1 MILLCPQVFSFSFFL
16 LPSVVINARAQT
28 AVHKEKQT
36 ATDKTSI
43 AVEPMKIKKK
53 LETIRITHYEHMK
66 RNNGKKNSL
75 LCFKVTKPLNCYFFT
90 QY

>member
-1 MILLCPQVFSFSFFL
+1 MPAGFFFFFFL

-43 AVEPMKIKKK
+43 AVEPMKIK
-53 LETIRITHYEHMK
+53 
-66 RNNGKKNSL
+66 RN
-75 LCFKVTKPLNCYFFT
+75 
-90 QY
+90 

>member
-43 AVEPMKIKKK
+43 AVEPMKIK
-53 LETIRITHYEHMK
+53 
-66 RNNGKKNSL
+66 RN
-75 LCFKVTKPLNCYFFT
+75 
-90 QY
+90 